1 MAYSSVTYTG
11 DGSTRV
17 YSIPFPF
24 LSRDYIHV
32 FLRRKDEAEAFE
44 IGSHELEWLTEA
56 TLRLPQPAPASGDI
70 ITIRRITDR
79 EKTFVDFRDGSV
91 LSEEDLDA
99 QSQQL
104 LHICQ
109 EAFDALSTEAAQGAV
124 EEAWRILDKC
134 KEILARLEDAHIDA
148 ISDIKCL
155 LRQAEDCAARS
166 CACAD
171 RAEDA
176 LDQMGNLVI
185 MGSSAYNLEA
195 SWLAEKDYT
204 VGDILTLPDG
214 IVYFPGRNV
223 LFLGSEG
230 TVWYNGMQYDEQV
243 CEEGE
248 KLVSNTVTL
257 RMDVPK
263 GTPLHVWVVASN
275 VSQHAED
282 IYKKL
287 LIIQQDVQANSDR
300 AAECADVSCECA
312 TQSKHY
318 SEEARRHAQTASNA
332 AAEATEQADRA
343 EQAAD
348 DAEAAAIY
356 ADRVNRRF
364 GIFTVKHEDKLSLAP
379 NGFYIIWEGLP
390 VCCTDSLPLKPHDC
404 TSGEDIPMDEGFYLC
419 VPGPTKPTDPDEPG
433 GGGGDGGDGDGGGDI
448 PGGGSSDVTICG
460 ARKSLIAVTPKPKP

>member
-1 MAYSSVTYTG
+1 MAYSVVTYTG

-17 YSIPFPF
+17 YTVPFPY
-24 LSRDYIHV
+24 LSKDYIHV
-32 FLRRKDEAEAFE
+32 WLHRKNEDEAFE
-44 IGSHELEWLTEA
+44 LSPLELEWLTDA
-56 TLRLPQPAPASGDI
+56 SLRLPSPAPAAGDT
-70 ITIRRITDR
+70 ITIRRVTDR
-79 EKTFVDFRDGSV
+79 EKAFVDFRDGSV
-91 LSEEDLDA
+91 LTEEELDQQTA
-99 QSQQL
+99 QL

-109 EAFDALSTEAAQGAV
+109 EAFDALSSDTAQAAADEAL
-124 EEAWRILDKC
+124 RILERC
-134 KEILARLEDAHIDA
+134 KEVLARLEEAHIDGLA
-148 ISDIKCL
+148 DIKCL
-155 LRQAEDCAARS
+155 LRQAEDCAARA
-166 CACAD
+166 CACAG

-176 LDQMGNLVI
+176 LTQMGQLTI

-204 VGDILTLPDG
+204 TGDVLTLPDG

-248 KLVSNTVTL
+248 KLVSGAVTL
-257 RMDVPK
+257 RMNVPK

-287 LIIQQDVQANSDR
+287 LIIQKDVQDNADR
-300 AAECADVSCECA
+300 AAECADVACECA
-312 TQSKHY
+312 TQAKHY

-343 EQAAD
+343 EAAAD
-348 DAEAAAIY
+348 DAEAAALY
-356 ADRVNRRF
+356 ADRANRRF
-364 GIFTVKHEDKLSLAP
+364 GIFTVKGEDKLALAP
-379 NGFYIIWEGLP
+379 NGFYILWADMP

-404 TSGEDIPMDEGFYLC
+404 AGGADVPMEEGFYLC
-419 VPGPTKPTDPDEPG
+419 VPGPTGQLPPG
-433 GGGGDGGDGDGGGDI
+433 GGGEDGGTAI
-448 PGGGSSDVTICG
+448 PGGSSEVTVCG
-460 ARKSLIAVTPKPKP
+460 ARKSLIAITPKP